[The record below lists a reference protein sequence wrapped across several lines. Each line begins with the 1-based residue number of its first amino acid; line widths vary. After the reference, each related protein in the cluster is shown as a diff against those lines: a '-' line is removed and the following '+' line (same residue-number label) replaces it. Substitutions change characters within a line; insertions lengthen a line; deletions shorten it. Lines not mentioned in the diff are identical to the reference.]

1 VQHSFEALDR
11 PGGFARVELLRPL
24 RSPEFRRLW
33 AGQTVSLIGDGVFLI
48 ALAWAAYAVWNAPA
62 ALAVIGIAMTVPT
75 IAFLLVGGAIS
86 DRVDRRIVMVCSDVV
101 RALVVGGI
109 TALSLAHALSFPVLA
124 ALTAVYGGATAFFT
138 PAFESSVPCIVAEH
152 DLAQANS
159 LDQFVR
165 PAALRL
171 VGPALGGWLV
181 SALGADI
188 AFALDAATF
197 VASAVAISSLRP
209 IRSGGTVPTSTRAA
223 IADGLR
229 FVRRHVWLWGT
240 LLSAAIAYLA
250 FLGPSEALLPY
261 VVKNEL
267 HASASALGFVFAAGG
282 VGAVGAAV
290 VMAQFGQPKR
300 DITFMYAVWT
310 LATLAVAGYGLARST
325 AQLMLAC
332 LAFNAFEVAGTVVWM
347 TIKQRNV
354 PRELLGRV
362 SSLDWLISIGLLPL
376 SFALVGPAVSVAGV
390 KATLLAAALIGAA
403 ATLGALFLPGMRD
416 IEANRRPSPPAG
428 RMVRD
433 HALP

>member
-1 VQHSFEALDR
+1 VQSSFEALDR

-33 AGQTVSLIGDGVFLI
+33 SGQTVSLVGDGVFLI

-75 IAFLLVGGAIS
+75 IAFLLVGGAVS
-86 DRVDRRIVMVCSDVV
+86 DRLDRRVVMVCSDVV

-109 TALSLAHALSFPVLA
+109 AALAFAHALDFVALA
-124 ALTAVYGGATAFFT
+124 ALTAVYGAATAFFT
-138 PAFESSVPCIVAEH
+138 PAFESSVPCIVPEH

-181 SALGADI
+181 SALGADV

-197 VASAVAISSLRP
+197 VASAAAIASLRP
-209 IRSGGTVPTSTRAA
+209 IRSGGVAPESTRTA

-267 HASASALGFVFAAGG
+267 HASAGALGFVFAAGG

-290 VMAQFGQPKR
+290 VMAQVGRPRR
-300 DITFMYAVWT
+300 DVTFMYAVWT
-310 LATLAVAGYGLARST
+310 AATLAVAGYGLARST
-325 AQLMLAC
+325 GQLMVAC
-332 LAFNAFEVAGTVVWM
+332 LAFNALEVAGTVVWM

-354 PRELLGRV
+354 PPELLGRV

-376 SFALVGPAVSVAGV
+376 SFALVGPVVSLAGV
-390 KATLLAAALIGAA
+390 RATLVGAALIGAA

-416 IEANRRPSPPAG
+416 IETPGRPGASLSAEAG
-428 RMVRD
+428 
-433 HALP
+433 

>member
-1 VQHSFEALDR
+1 MQHSFEALDR

-24 RSPEFRRLW
+24 RSPAFRRLW
-33 AGQTVSLIGDGVFLI
+33 AGQTVSLVGDGVFLI

-86 DRVDRRIVMVCSDVV
+86 DRLDRRVVMVCSDVV

-109 TALSLAHALSFPVLA
+109 AALSVAHALSFAVLA
-124 ALTAVYGGATAFFT
+124 ALTAVYGAATAFFT
-138 PAFESSVPCIVAEH
+138 PAFESSVPCIVPER

-181 SALGADI
+181 SALGADV

-197 VASAVAISSLRP
+197 VASAAAIASLRP
-209 IRSGGTVPTSTRAA
+209 IRSAGAAPASTRAA
-223 IADGLR
+223 IVEGLR
-229 FVRRHVWLWGT
+229 FVRTHVWLWGT

-267 HASASALGFVFAAGG
+267 HASAGALGFVFAAGG

-290 VMAQFGQPKR
+290 VMAQVGQPRR

-332 LAFNAFEVAGTVVWM
+332 LAFNALEVAGTVVWM

-354 PRELLGRV
+354 PGELLGRV

-376 SFALVGPAVSVAGV
+376 SFALVGPAVSLVGV
-390 KATLLAAALIGAA
+390 KATLVAAALIGAV

-416 IEANRRPSPPAG
+416 IETPGRPSPPAG
-428 RMVRD
+428 RLARD
-433 HALP
+433 HA

>member
-1 VQHSFEALDR
+1 MQHSFEALDR

-24 RSPEFRRLW
+24 RSREFRRLW
-33 AGQTVSLIGDGVFLI
+33 AGQTVSLVGDGVFLI

-86 DRVDRRIVMVCSDVV
+86 DRFDRRVVMVGSDVV
-101 RALVVGGI
+101 RTLVVGGI
-109 TALSLAHALSFPVLA
+109 AVLSVTHALSFAALA
-124 ALTAVYGGATAFFT
+124 GLTAVYGAATAFFT
-138 PAFESSVPCIVAEH
+138 PAFESSVPCIVPER

-181 SALGADI
+181 SAFGASA
-188 AFALDAATF
+188 AFGLDAATF
-197 VASAVAISSLRP
+197 VASAVAIASLRP
-209 IRSGGTVPTSTRAA
+209 ILSGSAAPASTRTA
-223 IADGLR
+223 IVDGLR
-229 FVRRHVWLWGT
+229 FVRKHVWLWGT
-240 LLSAAIAYLA
+240 LASAAIAYLA

-261 VVKNEL
+261 VVKNQL

-282 VGAVGAAV
+282 VGAVGAAI
-290 VMAQFGQPKR
+290 VMAQVGQPKR

-332 LAFNAFEVAGTVVWM
+332 LAFNALEVAGTVVWM

-376 SFALVGPAVSVAGV
+376 SFALVGPAVSLVGV
-390 KATLLAAALIGAA
+390 KATLVGAALIGAV

-416 IEANRRPSPPAG
+416 LETRGRPSPPAG
-428 RMVRD
+428 RVVRD
-433 HALP
+433 HA

>member
-1 VQHSFEALDR
+1 
-11 PGGFARVELLRPL
+11 
-24 RSPEFRRLW
+24 
-33 AGQTVSLIGDGVFLI
+33 
-48 ALAWAAYAVWNAPA
+48 
-62 ALAVIGIAMTVPT
+62 M
-75 IAFLLVGGAIS
+75 VG
-86 DRVDRRIVMVCSDVV
+86 SDVV

-109 TALSLAHALSFPVLA
+109 TALSFAHALSFAALA
-124 ALTAVYGGATAFFT
+124 ALTAVYGAATAFFT
-138 PAFESSVPCIVAEH
+138 PAFESSVPCIVPEH

-197 VASAVAISSLRP
+197 VASAVAIASLRP
-209 IRSGGTVPTSTRAA
+209 IRSGGTAPASTRTA
-223 IADGLR
+223 IVDGLR

-282 VGAVGAAV
+282 VGAVGAAI
-290 VMAQFGQPKR
+290 VMAQIGQPRR
-300 DITFMYAVWT
+300 DITFMYVVWT
-310 LATLAVAGYGLARST
+310 AATLAVAGYGLARST

-332 LAFNAFEVAGTVVWM
+332 LAFNALEVAGTVVWM

-376 SFALVGPAVSVAGV
+376 SFALVGPTVSIVGV
-390 KATLLAAALIGAA
+390 KATLVGAAVIGAA

-416 IEANRRPSPPAG
+416 IETQGRPSPPAG
-428 RMVRD
+428 RV
-433 HALP
+433 HALE

>member
-1 VQHSFEALDR
+1 VQSSFEALDR

-33 AGQTVSLIGDGVFLI
+33 SGQTVSLVGDGVFLI

-75 IAFLLVGGAIS
+75 IAFLLVGGAVS
-86 DRVDRRIVMVCSDVV
+86 DRLDRRVVMVCSDVV

-109 TALSLAHALSFPVLA
+109 AALALAHALDFVALA
-124 ALTAVYGGATAFFT
+124 ALTAVYGAATAFFT
-138 PAFESSVPCIVAEH
+138 PAFESSVPCIVPEH

-181 SALGADI
+181 SALGADV

-197 VASAVAISSLRP
+197 VASAAAIASLRP
-209 IRSGGTVPTSTRAA
+209 IRSGGVAPESTRTA

-267 HASASALGFVFAAGG
+267 HASAGALGFVFAAGG

-290 VMAQFGQPKR
+290 VMAQVGRPRR
-300 DITFMYAVWT
+300 DVTFMYAVWT
-310 LATLAVAGYGLARST
+310 AATLAVAGYGLARST
-325 AQLMLAC
+325 GQLMVAC
-332 LAFNAFEVAGTVVWM
+332 LAFNALEVAGTVVWM

-354 PRELLGRV
+354 PPELLGRV

-376 SFALVGPAVSVAGV
+376 SFALVGPVVSLAGV
-390 KATLLAAALIGAA
+390 RATLVGAALIGAA

-416 IEANRRPSPPAG
+416 IETPGRPGASLSAEAG
-428 RMVRD
+428 
-433 HALP
+433 